1 MMVKC
6 SQYIK
11 EKSETKYIQHN
22 GLFQGGKKRVYRKKT
37 KVCSSKLQKLI
48 SLGSRTIEDFLLCA
62 FTVASNFSAIKAE
75 IHNSSSTIQK
85 TKKF

>member
-1 MMVKC
+1 MVKC

-22 GLFQGGKKRVYRKKT
+22 GLLGGWGGRVHRKKT
-37 KVCSSKLQKLI
+37 KVCSSKLQELI

-62 FTVASNFSAIKAE
+62 FTVASDFSAIKAE
-75 IHNSSSTIQK
+75 IHTSSSTIQK
-85 TKKF
+85 TKMF